1 MLASSVAGLKAGTRE
16 HDLKLGGFLGGS
28 NKGSRPWR
36 KSHCT
41 LKKTKVPGVA
51 DPTFLSCDLAEGPVV
66 ECAGHPRI
74 RGNDFPGH
82 EPPFRPG

>member
-41 LKKTKVPGVA
+41 LKKNKGSGCCRSHFS
-51 DPTFLSCDLAEGPVV
+51 FLRSG
-66 ECAGHPRI
+66 
-74 RGNDFPGH
+74 
-82 EPPFRPG
+82 